1 MPFMNNIYFLP
12 DCVVIFR
19 LLIIFNIARVRAKK
33 CESMT
38 NIRAKECIFAANVR
52 ANKCNDT
59 IDTRAKKCRYEEKY
73 FIKTH
78 RMERKKES

>member
-1 MPFMNNIYFLP
+1 M
-12 DCVVIFR
+12 
-19 LLIIFNIARVRAKK
+19 A
-33 CESMT
+33 
-38 NIRAKECIFAANVR
+38 NIRAKKCIFAANVR

-78 RMERKKES
+78 RMEREEEP

>member
-1 MPFMNNIYFLP
+1 
-12 DCVVIFR
+12 
-19 LLIIFNIARVRAKK
+19 
-33 CESMT
+33 MT

-59 IDTRAKKCRYEEKY
+59 IDTRAKKCIYEEKY